1 MDAERNPVGPA
12 APVFALAYCHR
23 DADAAARWLAWV
35 AFLAA
40 EREPSV
46 RHDLVVMRTRRM
58 AGAKIGQSVPGARVS
73 HAVCP
78 DEDERGYPGS
88 ATHLFIRTLEFCNER
103 FPGRPV
109 MFMESDTVAM
119 HPGWMDEVAAEYAQC
134 GKPFMG
140 FHVLSSVCP
149 HMAGCGVYPP
159 NWRTLSPI
167 LSGILEA
174 PRDSALFGKD
184 KGQAWDI
191 YAAAEVEPQMAHS
204 KTIQQIWQPGLWLS
218 AKGMGRLSPGAALF
232 HQDKEGSLIRLLNRE
247 RFGGRFDWSFAKG
260 ATSFFM
266 LEAPTERLIVKG
278 ETFIGFRK
286 VARGPSGLVSIHQS
300 DDPAESMILRSM
312 CGHFGLSQIEESEYR
327 ALEKQA
333 PRLR

>member
-58 AGAKIGQSVPGARVS
+58 AGAKIGQLVPGARVS

-119 HPGWMDEVAAEYAQC
+119 HPGWMDEIAAEYAQC

-140 FHVLSSVCP
+140 FHVLSSICP

-191 YAAAEVEPQMAHS
+191 YAASEIEPQMAYS
-204 KTIQQIWQPGLWLS
+204 RTIQQIWRPGFWLNS
-218 AKGMGRLSPGAALF
+218 TTLNRIAKETAIF
-232 HQDKEGSLIRLLNRE
+232 HQDKEGSLIRLLSRE
-247 RFGGRFDWSFAKG
+247 RFGRRFTWVNPEG
-260 ATSFFM
+260 MTRYFM
-266 LEAPTERLIVKG
+266 LESPQPVLVDHG
-278 ETFIGFRK
+278 EK
-286 VARGPSGLVSIHQS
+286 VAEFTKIARSPSGYLSILKVE
-300 DDPAESMILRSM
+300 DPDTACLLHACAGTR
-312 CGHFGLSQIEESEYR
+312 GLSEIAEGEY
-327 ALEKQA
+327 LMLLKQA
-333 PRLR
+333 PRR

>member
-1 MDAERNPVGPA
+1 MDAERNPVGKA

-40 EREPSV
+40 EKEPTV

-58 AGAKIGQSVPGARVS
+58 AGAKIEQLVPGVRVT

-88 ATHLFIRTLEFCNER
+88 ATHLFIRTLEFCNAR

-119 HPGWMDEVAAEYAQC
+119 RPGWMDEIAAEYADC

-140 FHVLSSVCP
+140 FHVDNSTCP
-149 HMAGCGVYPP
+149 HMTGCGVYPA
-159 NWRTLSPI
+159 NWRALSPI
-167 LSGILEA
+167 LAGILEA
-174 PRDSALFGKD
+174 PRDSAIFGKD

-191 YAAAEVEPQMAHS
+191 YAASEVEPQMARS
-204 KTIQQIWQPGLWLS
+204 RTIQQIWRPGFWLNS
-218 AKGMGRLSPGAALF
+218 TTLNRIAGETAFF
-232 HQDKEGSLIRLLNRE
+232 HQDKEGSLIRLLSRE
-247 RFGGRFDWSFAKG
+247 RFGRRFIWRRPEG
-260 ATSFFM
+260 VVRYFM
-266 LEAPTERLIVKG
+266 LESPQTFLVDGGER
-278 ETFIGFRK
+278 
-286 VARGPSGLVSIHQS
+286 VAEFTKIARSPSGYLSILKVE
-300 DDPAESMILRSM
+300 DPDLACLLHACTGTR
-312 CGHFGLSQIEESEYR
+312 GLTEVCEGEYQ
-327 ALEKQA
+327 ALLKQA
-333 PRLR
+333 PRH

>member
-1 MDAERNPVGPA
+1 MDTQRNSLSQ

-23 DADAAARWLAWV
+23 DADAARRWLAW
-35 AFLAA
+35 AGFLACEA
-40 EREPSV
+40 EPAQ
-46 RHDLVVMRTRRM
+46 RHDLVVMRTRRL
-58 AGAKIGQSVPGARVS
+58 AGDQLPSLVPGVRVQ
-73 HAVCP
+73 HAICP

-88 ATHLFIRTLEFCNER
+88 ATHLFIRTLEFCNKR

-109 MFMESDTVAM
+109 MFCEADTVALK
-119 HPGWMDEVAAEYAQC
+119 PGWMDAISEEYAKC
-134 GKPFMG
+134 GRSFMG
-140 FHVLSSVCP
+140 FHVTTSVRP
-149 HMAGCGVYPP
+149 HMAGCGVYPA
-159 NWRTLSPI
+159 NWRDLSP
-167 LSGILEA
+167 LLAGILDA

-191 YAAAEVEPQMAHS
+191 YAAPEVEPQMAHS

-218 AKGMGRLSPGAALF
+218 TKGLSRLSPGAVLF

-247 RFGGRFDWSFAKG
+247 HFAGRFDWSFAKE
-260 ATSFFM
+260 AAPFFM

-278 ETFIGFRK
+278 ETFIEFRK

-300 DDPAESMILRSM
+300 DDPAEATILNSM
-312 CGHFGLSQIEESEYR
+312 CGRFGLSQIDEAEYR

>member
-1 MDAERNPVGPA
+1 MDTQRNSLSQ

-23 DADAAARWLAWV
+23 DIEAARRWLAW
-35 AFLAA
+35 AGFLS
-40 EREPSV
+40 REAKPEAS
-46 RHDLVVMRTRRM
+46 HDLVVMRTQRM
-58 AGAKIGQSVPGARVS
+58 KAEALPADIAGVKVVQ
-73 HAVCP
+73 AVCP

-88 ATHLFIRTLEFCNER
+88 ATHLFIRTLEFCNKR
-103 FPGRPV
+103 YPGRPV
-109 MFMESDTVAM
+109 MFCEADTVALK
-119 HPGWMDEVAAEYAQC
+119 PEWMDAISDEYAKC
-134 GKPFMG
+134 GRPFMG
-140 FHVLSSVCP
+140 FHVTTSVRP
-149 HMAGCGVYPP
+149 HMAGCGVYPA
-159 NWRTLSPI
+159 NWRSLSP
-167 LSGILEA
+167 LLAGILDA

-247 RFGGRFDWSFAKG
+247 RFGGRFDWSFAKDVKP
-260 ATSFFM
+260 FFM

-312 CGHFGLSQIEESEYR
+312 CGHFGLSQIDEAEYR